1 MREPAGTRL
10 PVIFD
15 DLDVGINLHDPT
27 TNEIL
32 DANARLEE
40 LYGYSAD
47 VLRTMGV
54 GDYTAPSTKFSQD
67 EANRLIQRAAD
78 GEPQTFHWQ
87 IERST
92 GGSGGSASTS
102 VRPASTGIG
111 ASSPRCK
118 T

>member
-54 GDYTAPSTKFSQD
+54 GDYTAPSTKFHKT
-67 EANRLIQRAAD
+67 RR
-78 GEPQTFHWQ
+78 
-87 IERST
+87 T
-92 GGSGGSASTS
+92 G
-102 VRPASTGIG
+102 
-111 ASSPRCK
+111 
-118 T
+118 